1 VQEINNLKMENK
13 EYSLKTTARMAGFC
27 YLLGSLTSVYGQM
40 IIWGKLINPA
50 NATETS
56 ANILS
61 QESLFRLGFV
71 SSFVAVPLHILWAVL
86 FYHLFKKLSRTVSL
100 FAVFTM
106 LMACAMWTL
115 SSFFYI
121 SPLLIL
127 KGKNYFDAFT
137 HEQLQAL
144 SLMLIKLN
152 VQSYDLGLVFF
163 GLWCMVIGYLI
174 FKSTFIPRI
183 IGILEM
189 LAGLGYLTLLWQ
201 PLVYYI
207 YPYNLALAG
216 PGEISLLFWLLI
228 KGVRNN
234 ISTIDKQ

>member
-1 VQEINNLKMENK
+1 MNNIVESSPKVF
-13 EYSLKTTARMAGFC
+13 ARMAGFC
-27 YLLGSLTSVYGQM
+27 YLLGSLASVYGQM
-40 IIWGKLINPA
+40 IVFGMLINPG
-50 NATETS
+50 NAAETS

-71 SSFVAVPLHILWAVL
+71 SAFVAVPLHILWAVL
-86 FYHLFKKLSRTVSL
+86 FYRLFKKLSRTASL
-100 FAVFTM
+100 FAGFIM
-106 LMACAMWTL
+106 IMACAMWTL

-152 VQSYDLGLVFF
+152 VQSYDIGLIFF
-163 GLWCMVIGYLI
+163 GLWCIVIGYLI
-174 FKSTFIPRI
+174 LKSTFIPGI
-183 IGILEM
+183 IGILQM
-189 LAGLGYLTLLWQ
+189 LAGIGYLTLLWQ
-201 PLVYYI
+201 PLVHLI

-216 PGEISLLFWLLI
+216 PGEISLMLWLLI
-228 KGVRNN
+228 KGVNDRKLKNLYTHQHV
-234 ISTIDKQ
+234 S

>member
-1 VQEINNLKMENK
+1 MTGNIFETSPKV
-13 EYSLKTTARMAGFC
+13 YARMAGFC

-40 IIWGKLINPA
+40 IVFGMLIKPG

-100 FAVFTM
+100 FAGFIM

-144 SLMLIKLN
+144 SLILIKLN

-163 GLWCMVIGYLI
+163 GIWCIVIGYLI

-201 PLVYYI
+201 PLVHYI

-228 KGVRNN
+228 KGVKDRKWKETSGIHQNE
-234 ISTIDKQ
+234 

>member
-1 VQEINNLKMENK
+1 
-13 EYSLKTTARMAGFC
+13 
-27 YLLGSLTSVYGQM
+27 
-40 IIWGKLINPA
+40 
-50 NATETS
+50 
-56 ANILS
+56 
-61 QESLFRLGFV
+61 
-71 SSFVAVPLHILWAVL
+71 VAVPLHILWAVL
-86 FYHLFKKLSRTVSL
+86 FYHLFKKLSRPVSL
-100 FAVFTM
+100 FAGFIM
-106 LMACAMWTL
+106 LMACVMWTL

-127 KGKNYFDAFT
+127 QGKNYFDAFS

-163 GLWCMVIGYLI
+163 GLWCIVIGYLI
-174 FKSTFIPRI
+174 FKSTFIPKL

-201 PLVYYI
+201 PLVNYI

-228 KGVRNN
+228 KGVNDRRWKET
-234 ISTIDKQ
+234 SGT

>member
-1 VQEINNLKMENK
+1 MTNQETSSKV
-13 EYSLKTTARMAGFC
+13 YARMAGFC

-40 IIWGKLINPA
+40 IVFDKLIKPE
-50 NATETS
+50 NAIETS

-61 QESLFRLGFV
+61 HESLFRLGFV

-100 FAVFTM
+100 FAGFIM

-115 SSFFYI
+115 SSLFYI

-127 KGKNYFDAFT
+127 KGNNYFDAFT
-137 HEQLQAL
+137 HEQLQAQ

-163 GLWCMVIGYLI
+163 GLWCIVIGYLI

-189 LAGLGYLTLLWQ
+189 LAGIGYLTLLWQ
-201 PLVYYI
+201 PLVHYI

-228 KGVRNN
+228 KGVKDRKWKENPGTQQN
-234 ISTIDKQ
+234 E

>member
-1 VQEINNLKMENK
+1 MVNN
-13 EYSLKTTARMAGFC
+13 EYSAKRTARLAGFC
-27 YLLGSLTSVYGQM
+27 YLIGSLTSVYGQM
-40 IIWGKLINPA
+40 IVWGMLIKPG
-50 NATETS
+50 NAAETS

-61 QESLFRLGFV
+61 NESLFRLGFV

-86 FYHLFKKLSRTVSL
+86 FYNLFKRVSRTVSL
-100 FAVFTM
+100 FTAFIM
-106 LMACAMWTL
+106 IMACVMWTI

-127 KGKNYFDAFT
+127 KAKNYFDAFT
-137 HEQLQAL
+137 REQLQTL

-152 VQSYDLGLVFF
+152 VQSYDIGLVFF
-163 GLWCMVIGYLI
+163 GLWCIIIGYLI

-201 PLVYYI
+201 PLVQYI

-216 PGEISLLFWLLI
+216 PGEISVLLWLLI
-228 KGVRNN
+228 KGVKNN
-234 ISTIDKQ
+234 VSIDKQ

>member
-1 VQEINNLKMENK
+1 MTNQETSPKVF
-13 EYSLKTTARMAGFC
+13 ARIAGFC

-40 IIWGKLINPA
+40 IVFDRIIKPE

-61 QESLFRLGFV
+61 HESLFRLGFV

-86 FYHLFKKLSRTVSL
+86 FHHLFKKLSRTISL
-100 FAVFTM
+100 FAGFIM
-106 LMACAMWTL
+106 LMACVMWTL

-127 KGKNYFDAFT
+127 NGKNYFDAFT
-137 HEQLQAL
+137 HEQLQAQ

-163 GLWCMVIGYLI
+163 GIWCITIGYLI

-189 LAGLGYLTLLWQ
+189 FAGLGYLTLLWQ
-201 PLVYYI
+201 PLVHYI

-216 PGEISLLFWLLI
+216 PGEISLLLWLLI
-228 KGVRNN
+228 KGVRDRKKE
-234 ISTIDKQ
+234 T